1 MIYSDLH
8 DHSGV
13 AHLSCHCH
21 LCGVRNGTCLCGMA
35 GYEPHRAH
43 QTAQVGGNDGFNNV
57 NLNRPDFDD
66 HPEPTE

>member
-1 MIYSDLH
+1 MVILGLLIYH
-8 DHSGV
+8 AIV
-13 AHLSCHCH
+13 TR
-21 LCGVRNGTCLCGMA
+21 CGVRNGTCLCGMA

-57 NLNRPDFDD
+57 NLNQPDFDD